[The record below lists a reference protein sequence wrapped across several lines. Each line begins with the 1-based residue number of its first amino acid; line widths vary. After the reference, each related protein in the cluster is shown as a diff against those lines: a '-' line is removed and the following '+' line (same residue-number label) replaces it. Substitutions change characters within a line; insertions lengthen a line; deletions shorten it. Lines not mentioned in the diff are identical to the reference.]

1 MSEPNDARY
10 RLTAVD
16 PRALRCLVFDGSRPW
31 LVTPFWSR
39 PMRHGENLSARAGWI
54 CDLFSEVASL
64 DAARQAAREIGAW
77 YHERV
82 RKHPLEAREDHV
94 GTLKLGLS
102 PRRSAA
108 ALLSRRARQRRIH
121 RAHLVLNRA
130 HSALFVQARRV
141 HGEAVQQALCAA
153 RYRIEGKT
161 PPPPDPPL
169 APVSREERDRI
180 LALFGK
186 RKRRES

>member
-94 GTLKLGLS
+94 GTLRLGLS
-102 PRRSAA
+102 PRRSTA
-108 ALLSRRARQRRIH
+108 ALLSRRARQRRIE
-121 RAHLVLNRA
+121 RAHLALNRA
-130 HSALFVQARRV
+130 HSALFVVARCLY
-141 HGEAVQQALCAA
+141 GESVRQALTNA
-153 RYRIEGKT
+153 RYRVEGKA
-161 PPPPDPPL
+161 PPPTEPPI
-169 APVSREERDRI
+169 SNEQRERV
-180 LALFGK
+180 LALFGLR
-186 RKRRES
+186 RKEQPT